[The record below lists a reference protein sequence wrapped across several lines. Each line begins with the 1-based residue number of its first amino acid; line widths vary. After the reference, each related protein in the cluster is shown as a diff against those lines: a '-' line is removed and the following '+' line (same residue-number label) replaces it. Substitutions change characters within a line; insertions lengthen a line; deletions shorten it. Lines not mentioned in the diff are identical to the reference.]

1 MLRIGE
7 KLDQL
12 TSCTQLSFGEHTIYG
27 SKADEYQ
34 LVIVKEAMTIANTHN
49 SRCVCAQTTVSKT
62 KYSVYI
68 NLILAL
74 VHQSYSLNLVM
85 WLSTNHILWIWSC
98 DFNQPHSL
106 NLVMWLSTNHI
117 LWIWSC
123 DFQPITFLES
133 GHVTFNQSHSLNLVM
148 WHSANHINFLNHM
161 GSAEIELVTV
171 LKILRSL
178 VVCLGRVEWRLHW
191 QLQYSNES

>member
-117 LWIWSC
+117 PWIWSC
-123 DFQPITFLES
+123 DIQPITFLES
-133 GHVTFNQSHSLNLVM
+133 GHVTFSQSHKFLESHGQCRDWVG
-148 WHSANHINFLNHM
+148 HSA
-161 GSAEIELVTV
+161 
-171 LKILRSL
+171 
-178 VVCLGRVEWRLHW
+178 
-191 QLQYSNES
+191 